1 MWWLTF
7 FGGDAVIIEAA
18 SLAHARLLAAAL
30 GRASHFAKLIFYSA
44 NSQAIERTFKSA
56 LEKRLG
62 TTFRM
67 IS

>member
-1 MWWLTF
+1 VAKLSALASIPGVGDLF
-7 FGGDAVIIEAA
+7 F
-18 SLAHARLLAAAL
+18 
-30 GRASHFAKLIFYSA
+30 FKLIFYSA